1 MDKNLIYHLIFIWLK
16 KQKNKNKKNYELMKF
31 LIQMPYN
38 ISRNKK
44 YLLTAG

>member
-1 MDKNLIYHLIFIWLK
+1 MDKDLIYHLIFIWLK
-16 KQKNKNKKNYELMKF
+16 KTKKIYELMKF